1 MTAALLLEPQ
11 AKGTKYTAVAMH
23 SDPDAVRKHEAMGFH
38 EGWGKA
44 LDQLVA
50 HAKTMKS

>member
-1 MTAALLLEPQ
+1 MMYPVNWNGP
-11 AKGTKYTAVAMH
+11 GTREAVLAMH
-23 SDPDAVRKHEAMGFH
+23 KSPEDKKKHEDMGFH

-50 HAKTMKS
+50 LVKKM

>member
-1 MTAALLLEPQ
+1 MHADT
-11 AKGTKYTAVAMH
+11 GAVK
-23 SDPDAVRKHEAMGFH
+23 KHEDMGFH

-50 HAKTMKS
+50 YVKTFS